1 MTRPL
6 VTLSIEEF
14 GFALAAL
21 GAEDIAAGLLKPM
34 YGELTEQHWE
44 LVLRAASHS
53 LLSKGLIVRMEETE
67 VELEPEFLKMLMH
80 FAQSRSMIRA
90 YSDSLGQ
97 EKVLTIHQDTDNNDT
112 YLYHLA
118 VDQRVHLFT
127 WTEPKEWK
135 EELFQFYTGQQQ
147 PPFIEHPTR
156 FKITEEQWNV
166 LTNENPT
173 SLDTLTSDWGLPSES
188 CEMLLRWHESF
199 EASDRQ
205 VDNLSIIRYT
215 SDQTEIPL
223 PDQALLLLHTEQG
236 FWSMSKDH
244 SGSENDASIEIT
256 QHSAA
261 SFRSQLQAW
270 IDHSAV
276 PVSHS

>member
-1 MTRPL
+1 MTKPL

-14 GFALAAL
+14 GFALATL
-21 GAEDIAAGLLKPM
+21 GAEHIAAGLLKPM
-34 YGELTEQHWE
+34 YGELSEQHWE

-67 VELEPEFLKMLMH
+67 IELEPEFLRMLTH

-97 EKVLTIHQDTDNNDT
+97 EKVLTIHQGTDNNDT

-127 WTEPKEWK
+127 WTEPREWE
-135 EELFQFYTGQQQ
+135 EELFRFYSGQQK
-147 PPFIEHPTR
+147 PFIEQSTR

-166 LTNENPT
+166 LTDEDNHV
-173 SLDTLTSDWGLPSES
+173 SLDHLTSNWEISSES
-188 CEMLLRWHESF
+188 HELLSRWHESF
-199 EASDRQ
+199 ETSGRQ
-205 VDNLSIIRYT
+205 LDNLSIIRYT
-215 SDQTEIPL
+215 SDQSEIPL
-223 PDQALLLLHTEQG
+223 PDQALLILHTEQG
-236 FWSMSKDH
+236 FWSISNDN
-244 SGSENDASIEIT
+244 SNSENDASIEIT

-261 SFRSQLQAW
+261 SFRKQLQSW
-270 IDHSAV
+270 IGNFAT
-276 PVSHS
+276 PVSTP